1 MAEKSKLKNNE
12 VKLKS
17 GKVVKLKTLTIDVR
31 DECLDNVQ
39 FIFDDDGNAKGVT
52 AMQKTITQWMR
63 AMIDGDVSDD
73 ALLKFSMQDR
83 SEFFSYVQNQLF
95 LGEN

>member
-1 MAEKSKLKNNE
+1 
-12 VKLKS
+12 
-17 GKVVKLKTLTIDVR
+17 
-31 DECLDNVQ
+31 
-39 FIFDDDGNAKGVT
+39 
-52 AMQKTITQWMR
+52 MQKTITQWMR